1 MSCFVALNKSHEKW
15 KFEYIL
21 YMEEESS
28 QVRLKKDQE
37 KKMSVLLQVKEEKDT
52 LKV

>member
-1 MSCFVALNKSHEKW
+1 
-15 KFEYIL
+15 
-21 YMEEESS
+21 MEEESS